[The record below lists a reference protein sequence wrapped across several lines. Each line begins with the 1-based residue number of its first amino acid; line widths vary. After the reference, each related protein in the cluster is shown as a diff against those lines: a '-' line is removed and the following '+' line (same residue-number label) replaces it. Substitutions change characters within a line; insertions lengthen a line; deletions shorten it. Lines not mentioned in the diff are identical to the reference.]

1 MVVLLCL
8 CTIGRGAGRGH
19 VAHTTQNRCQSPID
33 IITTKPLAKDDMP
46 LTLTLWNTELR
57 GKYTNTGHSVKFTP
71 SNEGPKVTKGGQEYK
86 VCQFHIH
93 WGANRNEGSEHLI
106 NGKAYA
112 GELHIVSVKDTL
124 SCAALASFTA
134 RDDALVIGV
143 FLTVVN
149 IPVTT
154 TIWQDLL
161 PVPQSYRQTE
171 KVSVQLDQ
179 FLPINRAYFYYDGSL
194 TTEPY
199 NEIVQ
204 WHVLKYPV
212 IIPRRYLN
220 QLRSTLDE
228 DEQPVLSN
236 FRNIQ
241 PLNERKISMCRSNKC
256 ITSR

>member
-8 CTIGRGAGRGH
+8 CTIGRGHA
-19 VAHTTQNRCQSPID
+19 AHTTQNRCQSPIN
-33 IITTKPLAKDDMP
+33 ILTTKSLPKDNKP

-57 GKYTNTGHSVKFTP
+57 GNYTNTGHSVKFTP
-71 SNEGPKVTKGGQEYK
+71 SNEGPKVTKGGKTYK

-112 GELHIVSVKDTL
+112 GELHIFSVKDTL
-124 SCAALASFTA
+124 SCAALPSFAA

-149 IPVTT
+149 TPIAH
-154 TIWQDLL
+154 TIWQDLS
-161 PVPQSYRQTE
+161 PVPRSYHQT
-171 KVSVQLDQ
+171 KQVSVQLNR
-179 FLPINRAYFYYDGSL
+179 FLPNNRAYYFYEGSL
-194 TTEPY
+194 TTDPY
-199 NEIVQ
+199 NETVQ

-212 IIPRRYLN
+212 KIPRSYLN
-220 QLRSTLDE
+220 QLRSTLNE
-228 DEQPVLSN
+228 DGQPVLSN

-241 PLNERKISMCRSNKC
+241 PLNGRKISMCRRHKC